1 MSKPETIE
9 ELLQSLKCGIV
20 VVKFLKK
27 DESERV
33 MVATLDPKL
42 LPERDVTITQEYAS
56 KNANQIRVY
65 DVEAEAWRSF
75 LFDRIIS
82 VTKAEWDVLHYQK
95 DSR

>member
-1 MSKPETIE
+1 MSKPETVE
-9 ELLQSLKCGIV
+9 ELLQTLKRGIT

-33 MVATLDPKL
+33 MFATLDPKL
-42 LPERDVTITQEYAS
+42 LPERDATITQEYAV
-56 KNANQIRVY
+56 KNTNQIRVY
-65 DVEAEAWRSF
+65 DMEAEAWRSF

-82 VTKAEWDVLHYQK
+82 VTKAEWDVLHYPK

>member
-42 LPERDVTITQEYAS
+42 LPERDASITQEYAS
-56 KNANQIRVY
+56 KNTNQIRVY
-65 DVEAEAWRSF
+65 DMEAEAWRSF

-82 VTKAEWDVLHYQK
+82 VTKAEWDVLHCPK

>member
-1 MSKPETIE
+1 MSKPETVE
-9 ELLQSLKCGIV
+9 ELMQSLKHGIT

-56 KNANQIRVY
+56 KNTNQIRVY

>member
-1 MSKPETIE
+1 MSKPETVE
-9 ELLQSLKCGIV
+9 ELLQSLKRGIV

-42 LPERDVTITQEYAS
+42 LPERDATVTQEYAV
-56 KNANQIRVY
+56 KNTNQIRVY
-65 DVEAEAWRSF
+65 DVEAEDWRSF

-82 VTKAEWDVLHYQK
+82 VTKPE
-95 DSR
+95 

>member
-1 MSKPETIE
+1 MSKPETVE
-9 ELLQSLKCGIV
+9 ELMQSLKHGIT

-33 MVATLDPKL
+33 MIATLDPKL
-42 LPERDVTITQEYAS
+42 LPERDATITQEYVV
-56 KNANQIRVY
+56 KTTNQIRVY

-82 VTKAEWDVLHYQK
+82 VTNAE
-95 DSR
+95 

>member
-1 MSKPETIE
+1 MSKPETVE
-9 ELLQSLKCGIV
+9 EQLQSLKHGIV

-33 MVATLDPKL
+33 MAATLDPKL
-42 LPERDVTITQEYAS
+42 LPERDAAITQEYVV
-56 KNANQIRVY
+56 KNTNQIRVY
-65 DVEAEAWRSF
+65 DVEAEDWRSF

-82 VTKAEWDVLHYQK
+82 VTKAEWDVLHYPK

>member
-1 MSKPETIE
+1 MSKPETVE
-9 ELLQSLKCGIV
+9 ELLQSLKRGIV

-42 LPERDVTITQEYAS
+42 LPERDATITQEYAV
-56 KNANQIRVY
+56 KNTNQIRVY

-82 VTKAEWDVLHYQK
+82 VTKAE
-95 DSR
+95 

>member
-1 MSKPETIE
+1 MSKPETVE
-9 ELLQSLKCGIV
+9 ELMQSLKHGIT

-27 DESERV
+27 DESERI
-33 MVATLDPKL
+33 MIATLDPKL
-42 LPERDVTITQEYAS
+42 LPERDASITQEYVV
-56 KNANQIRVY
+56 KNTNQIRVY

>member
-1 MSKPETIE
+1 MSKPETVE
-9 ELLQSLKCGIV
+9 ELLQSLKRGIA

-27 DESERV
+27 DESERI

-42 LPERDVTITQEYAS
+42 LPERDACITQEYAV
-56 KNANQIRVY
+56 KNTNQIRVY
-65 DVEAEAWRSF
+65 DVEAEDWRSF

-82 VTKAEWDVLHYQK
+82 VTNAEWDVLHYPK

>member
-1 MSKPETIE
+1 MSKPETVE
-9 ELLQSLKCGIV
+9 ELLQSLKHGIV

-33 MVATLDPKL
+33 MVTTLDPKL

-56 KNANQIRVY
+56 KNTNQIRVY

-82 VTKAEWDVLHYQK
+82 FTKAE
-95 DSR
+95 

>member
-1 MSKPETIE
+1 MSKPETVE
-9 ELLQSLKCGIV
+9 ELLQTLKHGIV

-42 LPERDVTITQEYAS
+42 LPESDASITQEYVV
-56 KNANQIRVY
+56 KNTNQIRVY

-82 VTKAEWDVLHYQK
+82 VTNAE
-95 DSR
+95 